1 MENELVK
8 QNINSPAEMIRLAVS
23 GGADLDKL
31 EKLLALQER
40 YEANEAKKAYSN
52 ALAIVNKNIP
62 LVNKNSINTQT
73 HSKYA
78 SLDNIICKT
87 KEIYASEGFSV
98 TFYEGV
104 TDKPENVRVCA
115 DVLHKQGHKET
126 YYFDIPMDGRGLKG
140 NANMTAIHAKASS
153 VAYARKYL
161 MCLIWNIPTA
171 DNDGNI
177 VVENF
182 IDENKVSILKD
193 LLTSLQVDEAKFLEY
208 MEVEKVEDIPA
219 SKYSKAKIALEA
231 KRKGRL

>member
-1 MENELVK
+1 M
-8 QNINSPAEMIRLAVS
+8 
-23 GGADLDKL
+23 
-31 EKLLALQER
+31 
-40 YEANEAKKAYSN
+40 
-52 ALAIVNKNIP
+52 
-62 LVNKNSINTQT
+62 
-73 HSKYA
+73 
-78 SLDNIICKT
+78 
-87 KEIYASEGFSV
+87 
-98 TFYEGV
+98 
-104 TDKPENVRVCA
+104 
-115 DVLHKQGHKET
+115 
-126 YYFDIPMDGRGLKG
+126 KG

-153 VAYARKYL
+153 VAYATKYL